1 MQISL
6 ETANL
11 VKCNQTEVGTNPN
24 ALEANLLLAIVSQEK
39 SKKFLNFF
47 GSHKIYYLKFWKSSP
62 TVSWKRFL

>member
-47 GSHKIYYLKFWKSSP
+47 GSHKIYYLKF
-62 TVSWKRFL
+62 